1 MNCSMYCS
9 NKRRKSLLFSSV
21 TVLFLS
27 YLMISPGVSLGKEPT
42 KKEEPGMSV
51 PILGNEHIESPGS
64 LHVPYNSDPPTS
76 GPHTPYIAP
85 WGIHNAP
92 VPKELQ
98 VHNLEDGGVIV
109 QYNCMNCQDLVK
121 KLEHIASQYERII
134 LAPYPGM
141 DTVIALTS
149 WGKIDKLKEFDEKRI
164 IRFINAYIG
173 IDHHPKSEK

>member
-1 MNCSMYCS
+1 M
-9 NKRRKSLLFSSV
+9 RIR
-21 TVLFLS
+21 T
-27 YLMISPGVSLGKEPT
+27 SLGITFTWAYKCFLILIFSLFISEMYLGSDSIA
-42 KKEEPGMSV
+42 KDEPGTSV
-51 PILGNEHIESPGS
+51 PILGNEHIESPAS
-64 LHVPYNSDPPTS
+64 PHIPYNSDPPTS

-85 WGIHNAP
+85 WGIHDAP
-92 VPKELQ
+92 VPKEMQ

-109 QYNCMNCQDLVK
+109 QYNCLNCQDLVK
-121 KLEHIASQYERII
+121 KLEHITGQYERII

-141 DTVIALTS
+141 NSLIALTS